1 MQRVSYAD
9 DMISGQMIA
18 GLFNTDHQSRVMA
31 EAATFTTLQQK
42 LHKLISLESTSHLHS
57 QPQSVLSAAHKSFYK
72 QPQRNT
78 EETRLRERKHD
89 LVNVKPCNGC
99 GKTNHPRNKSMSRKD
114 CPAINMNCL
123 NCGIKGHLKSV
134 CLQPHGR
141 RNQESSNN
149 ATQVGGNPQQDS
161 YVF

>member
-1 MQRVSYAD
+1 MHQSEGESITHYLARLKAQATFCDFLVTCSSTTCVERVSYAD

-42 LHKLISLESTSHLHS
+42 FHKLISLETTDQSTSHLHS
-57 QPQSVLSAAHKSFYK
+57 QPQPVLSAAHKSVYK
-72 QPQRNT
+72 QSQRNT

-99 GKTNHPRNKSMSRKD
+99 GKHLTQ
-114 CPAINMNCL
+114 AI
-123 NCGIKGHLKSV
+123 S
-134 CLQPHGR
+134 Q
-141 RNQESSNN
+141 
-149 ATQVGGNPQQDS
+149 
-161 YVF
+161 